1 LACRLPAWRWSTG
14 LALTAAV
21 WPAFNWANTG
31 SPYTNTYTLYWPYD
45 SVGFGPQY
53 GQHGHTL
60 KEGIDNVR
68 ADLAAF
74 NEMSLGW
81 PVWWGI
87 PALWGVVGV
96 GLALAPRSRW
106 ELFLLLA
113 MAALMLAHATYWTRS
128 AGLYGPRYFA
138 EAMPFV
144 WIPAARGLLKLGRTR
159 LARWA
164 VLALL
169 AVWISW
175 NVGFLLPAHL
185 AQGRNL
191 YNISRA
197 DAKLVQ
203 VADLQNAL
211 VFVSAGYWTDYA
223 RLSWLNAPNLA
234 GGAVV
239 FARERDV
246 PSNLKV
252 AEQFPGRAVYSFDR
266 NRSPA
271 LQPCPDPCPL
281 LGP

>member
-1 LACRLPAWRWSTG
+1 
-14 LALTAAV
+14 
-21 WPAFNWANTG
+21 
-31 SPYTNTYTLYWPYD
+31 
-45 SVGFGPQY
+45 
-53 GQHGHTL
+53 
-60 KEGIDNVR
+60 
-68 ADLAAF
+68 
-74 NEMSLGW
+74 
-81 PVWWGI
+81 
-87 PALWGVVGV
+87 
-96 GLALAPRSRW
+96 
-106 ELFLLLA
+106 
-113 MAALMLAHATYWTRS
+113 
-128 AGLYGPRYFA
+128 
-138 EAMPFV
+138 
-144 WIPAARGLLKLGRTR
+144 LLKLGHTR